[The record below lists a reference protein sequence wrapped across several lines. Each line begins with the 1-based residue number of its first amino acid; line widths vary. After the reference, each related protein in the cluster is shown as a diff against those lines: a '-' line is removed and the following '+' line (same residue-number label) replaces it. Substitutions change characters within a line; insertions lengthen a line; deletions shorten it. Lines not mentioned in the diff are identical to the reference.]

1 MVRDTRKDAIYWQ
14 EKLSSDLRRI
24 EKFRSV
30 AEDPNET
37 ERRRGNASRV
47 WIRIIFDHCL
57 ALYSS
62 GAPMEEI
69 AALGKKLLCEVYPQY
84 LRDQLGGKMYGP
96 SRPSTSTMA
105 RYFALLVLSRPT
117 PEEARRFI
125 TAYDHWDFQGPPVPG
140 ERDRICEAYV
150 ARFAGTRKWPASW
163 RPKPIG

>member
-1 MVRDTRKDAIYWQ
+1 MIRDTRKNAAYWA
-14 EKLSSDLRRI
+14 EKLPEDRYYLAKHLSKMSDPANSDQVRGRRASSYVRDT
-24 EKFRSV
+24 FSY
-30 AEDPNET
+30 
-37 ERRRGNASRV
+37 
-47 WIRIIFDHCL
+47 CL

-96 SRPSTSTMA
+96 QRPSTSTMA

-163 RPKPIG
+163 RPKPTC